1 MKWNMDGIMRRCPK
15 CGRYMISQI
24 EYTATG
30 YSILVYYCVCGYGE
44 Y

>member
-15 CGRYMISQI
+15 CDRYMISQI

-30 YSILVYYCVCGYGE
+30 YSILVYYCVCGHSE